1 MNTKM
6 MSQFEI
12 IDTDMLALKVVVA
25 IGEILP
31 KQVLEE
37 QQEVFNQALKQEH
50 GKALQLVLWVE
61 LYLEVQPMQQHV
73 GGNYGF

>member
-37 QQEVFNQALKQEH
+37 
-50 GKALQLVLWVE
+50 
-61 LYLEVQPMQQHV
+61 
-73 GGNYGF
+73 